1 MIKIGQK
8 IEIAIE
14 KIITGGDGIGKCGN
28 IVVMVPYSVPGD
40 KLQVSVTETKKNFAR
55 AKIISVISPSSHRI
69 SPPCRYH
76 FSSQDKSC
84 GYLYCGGCNLQ
95 MTDYN
100 NQIELKTA
108 IVQDFFDINPVR
120 DTMSRCDISNRVKVN
135 KIIPA
140 VHPLRYRN
148 KVQMPVGGK
157 TGDVITGFFHP
168 QSHRIVNIE
177 KCLLQSEK
185 ANEIISALKNLINEY
200 KIQPYNED
208 KRAGILR
215 HIILRQSFAFGEFMV
230 VIVSKTNFIPRIKEI
245 VEKITK
251 KFPEI
256 VSVYQN
262 INYEKTNV
270 ILGNKNFKL
279 FGSDTIKEKIGSIT
293 FEISPS
299 SFFQVNTLQTGK
311 LYEVIKNFCQLKG
324 DENIVDVYSGV
335 GGISIYLA
343 PFCRKITG
351 IEEMLSSVSDAIK
364 NAKINNAKKV
374 FFIRSNADYILR
386 KLDFSKAS
394 DIVILDPPRAGC
406 SQIVLKCLLKI
417 HPQKIIY
424 TSCNPATLSRDVKI
438 LSLKYKLVE
447 IQPVDMFPQ
456 TAHIECVAKL
466 IKC

>member
-1 MIKIGQK
+1 MIKVGQK
-8 IEIAIE
+8 IEIKIE
-14 KIITGGDGIGKCGN
+14 KIITGGAGIGKCGN

-40 KLQVSVTETKKNFAR
+40 KLQVSITETKKNYAR
-55 AKIISVISPSSHRI
+55 AKIISIISPSAHRI
-69 SPPCRYH
+69 SPPCPYH
-76 FSSQDKSC
+76 FSSHPKGC
-84 GYLYCGGCNLQ
+84 GYTHRLYCGGCNLQ
-95 MTDYN
+95 MTDYK
-100 NQIELKTA
+100 NQLELKTA
-108 IVQDFFDINPVR
+108 IVQDFFDI
-120 DTMSRCDISNRVKVN
+120 KVN

-140 VHPLRYRN
+140 ANPFRYRN

-157 TGDVITGFFHP
+157 TGNVITGFFHP

-185 ANEIISALKNLINEY
+185 ANEIILALRNLINEY

-215 HIILRQSFAFGEFMV
+215 HIILRQSFAFGKFM
-230 VIVSKTNFIPRIKEI
+230 IIFVSKTNFIPYMREI

-251 KFPEI
+251 KFQEV

-279 FGSDTIKEKIGSIT
+279 FGPDTIKEKIGRII
-293 FEISPS
+293 FEISPP
-299 SFFQVNTLQTGK
+299 SFFQINTIQTGK

-324 DENIVDVYSGV
+324 DENIVDVYSGA
-335 GGISIYLA
+335 GGISIYFA

-351 IEEMLSSVSDAIK
+351 IEEMSSSVSDAIK
-364 NAKINNAKKV
+364 NAKINNTKNI
-374 FFIRSNADYILR
+374 FFIRGNADYILR
-386 KLDFSKAS
+386 KMDFSKAS

-406 SQIVLKCLLKI
+406 SQIVLNSLLKI
-417 HPQKIIY
+417 LPQKIIY
-424 TSCNPATLSRDVKI
+424 TSCNPATLSRDIKI
-438 LSLKYKLVE
+438 LSPKYKLIE

-466 IKC
+466 SLGNTLR